1 MVYRTLTL
9 KNGKTATLE
18 WLKEKELPEVVKALN
33 SVINENKYL
42 FLNTKIVD
50 MQEERKWFTRNQ
62 KQGMLYLVA
71 RVNTRVIGGASLHPQ
86 KHKRAHVAEYGIFI
100 CKNYRNQGLGT
111 KLTKIFVEIA
121 KKKEFEIIQ
130 LSVYASNN
138 RALNVYKKS
147 GFKECGRYTNDIK
160 FTNGT
165 YTDRIQMELL
175 LK

>member
-18 WLKEKELPEVVKALN
+18 WLKEKDLPEVVRALN
-33 SVINENKYL
+33 SVIIENRYL
-42 FLNTKIVD
+42 LNTEIVD

-62 KQGMLYLVA
+62 KQGMLYLIA
-71 RVNTRVIGGASLHPQ
+71 RVDTRVIGGASLLPQ
-86 KHKRAHVAEYGIFI
+86 KHKSAHVAEYGIFI

-121 KKKEFEIIQ
+121 KKKGFEIIQ
-130 LSVYASNN
+130 LSVYATNN
-138 RALNVYKKS
+138 RAFNVYKKC
-147 GFKECGRYTNDIK
+147 GFRECGRYTNDIK

-165 YTDRIQMELL
+165 FTDRILMELL